1 MNKYTM
7 ENISRE
13 SLFRRGVEDIIR
25 PYLFELNDAQ
35 NRQAVC
41 RALTVFVNDFFDSD
55 VIVQDRTS
63 DASVDENAIDA
74 VIVDTLSNKEYTL
87 GEYMELME
95 KNYGKED

>member
-1 MNKYTM
+1 M

>member
-1 MNKYTM
+1 M

-13 SLFRRGVEDIIR
+13 ALFRRGVEDIIK
-25 PYLFELNDAQ
+25 PYLFELNNAQ
-35 NRQAVC
+35 NRQAIC
-41 RALTVFVNDFFDSD
+41 RAMTVFVNDFFDSD

-63 DASVDENAIDA
+63 NDSIDENGIDA
-74 VIVDTLSNKEYTL
+74 VVVDTLSNKEYTL